1 MLFIFLIICYCIK
14 LEEELTMK
22 IQWENNMLMEKISR
36 IMRTTGGVDNRNY
49 YDKKRLVE
57 IVAEPLIWTLS
68 QATNS
73 TAKKWGGP

>member
-57 IVAEPLIWTLS
+57 IVAEPSI
-68 QATNS
+68 
-73 TAKKWGGP
+73 